1 MTSCLLVLYPIDLV
15 VWLVV
20 YVWAPQLNMKG
31 KVIKALMSIEGLP
44 QSGWLFQNESFVSAE
59 WKGTQPAYG

>member
-1 MTSCLLVLYPIDLV
+1 
-15 VWLVV
+15 LVV